1 MKYKMS
7 NRLIAGKILTIKQ
20 KTSNSAADSSPSLSR
35 AASERKQASIV
46 RGPPGKP
53 GPAGKEGPSGR
64 QGSMGPPG
72 TLGPKGEPG
81 PKGGVGAPG
90 MQGSPGPT
98 GLKGERGAPG
108 QPGAPGPAGLA
119 EAATLRQRMA
129 NLERVVQRLRN
140 TVSQYRK
147 AVLFPDGLAVGE
159 KIFKTSGAVKSY
171 SDARQVCREAE
182 GQLPSPRSAAEN
194 EAVTQLVRARNKH
207 AYLSMNDISRE
218 GRFTYPTG
226 QSLVY
231 SNWAPG
237 EPNNRAKDKGP
248 ENCLEIYSNGNWN
261 DIECTE
267 ERLVIYSA
275 ADSSPSLSR
284 AASERKQASIVR
296 GPPGMPGPAGREGPS
311 GRQGST
317 GPPGTPGPKGEPG
330 PKGGVGAPGMQG
342 SPGPAGLKGER
353 GAPGQPGAPGPAGLA
368 EVNALRQRVGT
379 LEGQLQRLQNAFSQY
394 KKAVLFPD
402 GRSVGEKIFKTA
414 GSEKTFQDAQQVCT
428 QAGGQLPSPRSAAE
442 NEALTQLATAQN
454 KAAFLS
460 MTDTRKEGTFIYPA
474 GEPLVYSNWAPQEPN
489 NDGGSENCVEIFPN
503 GKWNDK
509 VCGEQR
515 LVICEF

>member
-1 MKYKMS
+1 MLLLPLS
-7 NRLIAGKILTIKQ
+7 ALLLLTQPWRSLGAEMTFYSQ
-20 KTSNSAADSSPSLSR
+20 KTLANGCTLVMCSPPEGGLPGRDGRDGREGPRGEKGDPGSPGPAGRAGMPGPAGPTGPKGDNGSAGEPGPKGDAGPP
-35 AASERKQASIV
+35 
-46 RGPPGKP
+46 GPPGKP

-119 EAATLRQRMA
+119 GPAGAVGPQGPSGARGPPGLKGDRGTPGEKGAKGETSVPEAATLRQRMA

-267 ERLVIYSA
+267 ERLVI
-275 ADSSPSLSR
+275 
-284 AASERKQASIVR
+284 
-296 GPPGMPGPAGREGPS
+296 
-311 GRQGST
+311 
-317 GPPGTPGPKGEPG
+317 
-330 PKGGVGAPGMQG
+330 
-342 SPGPAGLKGER
+342 
-353 GAPGQPGAPGPAGLA
+353 
-368 EVNALRQRVGT
+368 
-379 LEGQLQRLQNAFSQY
+379 
-394 KKAVLFPD
+394 
-402 GRSVGEKIFKTA
+402 
-414 GSEKTFQDAQQVCT
+414 
-428 QAGGQLPSPRSAAE
+428 
-442 NEALTQLATAQN
+442 
-454 KAAFLS
+454 
-460 MTDTRKEGTFIYPA
+460 
-474 GEPLVYSNWAPQEPN
+474 
-489 NDGGSENCVEIFPN
+489 
-503 GKWNDK
+503 
-509 VCGEQR
+509 
-515 LVICEF
+515 CEF

>member
-1 MKYKMS
+1 MDEMGEKAPGE
-7 NRLIAGKILTIKQ
+7 RREIQVHQDLQDKQ
-20 KTSNSAADSSPSLSR
+20 ECQDQLAPLGRKETMALLGNLDQRETLDHLGLQVSLVQLEER
-35 AASERKQASIV
+35 APQGGRGAWDLQAHEA
-46 RGPPGKP
+46 P
-53 GPAGKEGPSGR
+53 KEN
-64 QGSMGPPG
+64 
-72 TLGPKGEPG
+72 LGPKCVPSA
-81 PKGGVGAPG
+81 GGVGAPG

-119 EAATLRQRMA
+119 GPAGAVGPQGPSGAREPPGLKGDRGTPGEKGAKGETSVPEAATLRQRMT

-267 ERLVIYSA
+267 ERLVI
-275 ADSSPSLSR
+275 
-284 AASERKQASIVR
+284 
-296 GPPGMPGPAGREGPS
+296 
-311 GRQGST
+311 
-317 GPPGTPGPKGEPG
+317 
-330 PKGGVGAPGMQG
+330 
-342 SPGPAGLKGER
+342 
-353 GAPGQPGAPGPAGLA
+353 
-368 EVNALRQRVGT
+368 
-379 LEGQLQRLQNAFSQY
+379 
-394 KKAVLFPD
+394 
-402 GRSVGEKIFKTA
+402 
-414 GSEKTFQDAQQVCT
+414 
-428 QAGGQLPSPRSAAE
+428 
-442 NEALTQLATAQN
+442 
-454 KAAFLS
+454 
-460 MTDTRKEGTFIYPA
+460 
-474 GEPLVYSNWAPQEPN
+474 
-489 NDGGSENCVEIFPN
+489 
-503 GKWNDK
+503 
-509 VCGEQR
+509 
-515 LVICEF
+515 CEF